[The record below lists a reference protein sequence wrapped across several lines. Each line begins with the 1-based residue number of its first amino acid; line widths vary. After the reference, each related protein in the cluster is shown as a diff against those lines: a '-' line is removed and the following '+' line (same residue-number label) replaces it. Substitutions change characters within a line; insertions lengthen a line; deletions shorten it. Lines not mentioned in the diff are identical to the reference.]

1 MCRLQGSACYHNLFS
16 SYRGNCVCN
25 LGEPGLLCS
34 KVGWHANHAYVG
46 VGSRAGAGM
55 GFRDQEICS
64 AASVQPQHCTG
75 HGVACMP
82 SRPGQARCKKA
93 AQCVCHLL
101 YPPPSLGVP
110 EQLPWQGMPHLQPPC
125 QIAACLVWGAGGGG
139 MSASA
144 SASASTPRQGSVAA
158 SAHAACC
165 GHPSATA
172 KLRGSGHMAATSG
185 PPALARANPKHAAR
199 ERRCA
204 ERVVREG
211 ACMHACRSI
220 HRSNQLQRSGG
231 HTQPAHWDARVRVRA
246 CACA

>member
-1 MCRLQGSACYHNLFS
+1 MQFGGTGSALQQGWLACKPCLRWGWVTCRGRNGFQGSGNMQCRLGAASALHWAW
-16 SYRGNCVCN
+16 RGV
-25 LGEPGLLCS
+25 
-34 KVGWHANHAYVG
+34 HAVQA
-46 VGSRAGAGM
+46 RAGQV
-55 GFRDQEICS
+55 QESGAVCVPPAVPTTLTGS
-64 AASVQPQHCTG
+64 PRAAAMARHATPAASVPDSSVFG
-75 HGVACMP
+75 MG
-82 SRPGQARCKKA
+82 SR
-93 AQCVCHLL
+93 
-101 YPPPSLGVP
+101 
-110 EQLPWQGMPHLQPPC
+110 
-125 QIAACLVWGAGGGG
+125 GGG